1 MTKFSPREVR
11 TVRVLNDRIYWWRR
25 AAVVTVIAG
34 VCWFGASTAPAGTP
48 QRMVEPT
55 VYPNVIVVD
64 EPKVGPN
71 QLSTSTTAAFVYPQ
85 FLCDGWVRY
94 AHGLGWDYEDLNEL
108 DYMLWRESR
117 CDPTVHNTTLNDDGS
132 SDIGLAQI
140 NDKSWCLPTRWYPQ
154 GYLPSLGVVSD
165 CQDLFNPTL
174 NLVSALV
181 IFNYSLEMNGNG
193 WQPWGLQKD
202 FCDSST
208 ATCDATVI
216 VGG

>member
-1 MTKFSPREVR
+1 M
-11 TVRVLNDRIYWWRR
+11 RVLNDRIYWRR
-25 AAVVTVIAG
+25 RFVVIVAVAG
-34 VCWFGASTAPAGTP
+34 VCWLGAYTAPAGAP

-71 QLSTSTTAAFVYPQ
+71 QLSTSTTTAFEYPD
-85 FLCDGWVRY
+85 FACNSWVRY
-94 AHGLGWDYEDLNEL
+94 AHGLGWHYDDLDEL
-108 DYMLWRESR
+108 DYVLWRESR
-117 CDPTVHNTTLNDDGS
+117 CDPTVHNTTLNADGS
-132 SDIGLAQI
+132 TDIGLAQI
-140 NDKSWCLPTRWYPQ
+140 NDRSWCLPTRWYPQ

-174 NLVSALV
+174 NLVSAMV
-181 IFNYSLEMNGNG
+181 IFNYSLEMNDNG
-193 WQPWGLQKD
+193 WQPWGFQKD

-208 ATCDATVI
+208 ATCGATVI